1 MRGVIL
7 EYLTA
12 DPVFLEQLNVVVNT
26 LNSIVTKAQKA
37 VDSIEEAQRKFDD
50 DYEEAM
56 MLIRELEDNSYALDE
71 NVMKDFGLSP
81 NQLNIIFTER
91 SNQYSN
97 YIDKLEF
104 QDWPQFVRNCQIL
117 SLKENTFDFL
127 PWDAMLTDIDLETL
141 KREQYSVQYKWD
153 KWDYIFV
160 GTAGVLAA
168 LTDFLLVKI
177 PKTIKYEETV
187 QEGSPIT
194 AFLKKTINSKGGEK
208 TWFSNWASNLE
219 QTCKVPYD
227 VIKDSGLKGI
237 GGRTH
242 RLQTFGHDPIL
253 GLVIGVLDILR
264 GTITG
269 FSYDSLSG
277 VHKLVTNSVGVDV
290 QESLI
295 SAILTQLGHL
305 ISDVGTPDGLQ
316 PPFFTLFQGIN
327 IVDPASPKHRTFGEI
342 ARWMYMNGYDLRHF
356 ITMGITPGVIEIVL
370 RLYLMIKHYSIHG
383 EVKFK
388 LADNPKY
395 RSMLLSAHAIAS
407 AANIG
412 KIALQQG
419 NPLAINYAEWLAL
432 LRYLVPSIKYWV
444 FDKQR
449 LKLEYMENINDQNWD
464 ELLKSSSV
472 LLERVYNDKLP
483 LIELGK
489 G

>member
-1 MRGVIL
+1 MRGVIMDN
-7 EYLTA
+7 YTA
-12 DPVFLEQLNVVVNT
+12 DPEFLEQLNVVVNT

-37 VDSIEEAQRKFDD
+37 VDSVEEAQTKFDAD
-50 DYEEAM
+50 FEEAIK
-56 MLIRELEDNSYALDE
+56 LLQELEANSNALDV
-71 NVMKDFGLSP
+71 NVMEDFGLSP
-81 NQLNIIFTER
+81 DRLNSIFTER
-91 SNQYSN
+91 TKNYSN
-97 YIDKLEF
+97 SIDKLEF
-104 QDWPQFVRNCQIL
+104 QNWPQFVRNCQIQ
-117 SLKENTFDFL
+117 SLKDNTFDFL
-127 PWDAMLTDIDLETL
+127 PWDAMLTDIDIETL
-141 KREQYSVQYKWD
+141 KKEQYSVQYKWD

-160 GTAGVLAA
+160 GTAGVLAV

-177 PKTIKYEETV
+177 PKTIKYEGTL

-194 AFLKKTINSKGGEK
+194 DFLKKTVNSKSGRES
-208 TWFSNWASNLE
+208 WFSEWANNLE
-219 QTCKVPYD
+219 KTCKVPYD
-227 VIKDSGLKGI
+227 AIKDSGLKGI

-253 GLVIGVLDILR
+253 GLVMGVLDILR

-269 FSYDSLSG
+269 FSYDNLTG

-295 SAILTQLGHL
+295 SAILKQLGHL
-305 ISDVGTPDGLQ
+305 VSDVGTPDGLQ